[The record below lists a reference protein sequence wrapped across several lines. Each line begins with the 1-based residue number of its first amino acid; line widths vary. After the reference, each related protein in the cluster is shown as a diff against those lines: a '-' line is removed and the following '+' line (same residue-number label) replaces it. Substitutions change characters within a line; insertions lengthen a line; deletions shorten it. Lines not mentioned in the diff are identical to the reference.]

1 VAQLEINLKSV
12 ILIIGIVSALVGN
25 TFIVGQLF
33 KDFKLMK
40 EDILMIQES
49 QNVLL
54 LKQEV
59 LELNYK
65 LKSLRMEVEGF
76 GDNS

>member
-1 VAQLEINLKSV
+1 MAQVEVNLKTV
-12 ILIIGIVSALVGN
+12 IMIVGLISALVGN
-25 TFIVGQLF
+25 TFIVGQLW
-33 KDFKLMK
+33 KDFSLMK
-40 EDILMIQES
+40 DDILNIQEN
-49 QNVLL
+49 QNVIK

-76 GDNS
+76 GENS

>member
-1 VAQLEINLKSV
+1 MIMIVG
-12 ILIIGIVSALVGN
+12 LISALVGN
-25 TFIVGQLF
+25 TFIVGQLW
-33 KDFKLMK
+33 KDFSLMK
-40 EDILMIQES
+40 EDILNIQEN
-49 QNVLL
+49 QNVIK

-76 GDNS
+76 GENS